1 LAGYDA
7 ITDIPGIKVGHWSD
21 RRAITGCTVV
31 LCEKGAV
38 GGVDVRGGAPG
49 TRDTDALRPGNL
61 VPAVNAIVLSG
72 GSAFGLESAAGVMRW
87 CEEHGI
93 GLEFG
98 RMRIPIV
105 AGAILFDLGIGR
117 SDIRPDTAAG
127 YAATAAARGGGV
139 PQGSVGAGTGA
150 TVAKAGGSGSSL
162 KGGIGSA
169 SEALGGGIT
178 VAAIM
183 AVNAV
188 GEIVDSR
195 TGKVVAGPRGNDGM
209 FVDSFELLKQGL
221 LETPTATN
229 TTIGVVATNA
239 RLTKEQANRLAT
251 VAHDGLAR
259 AIRPAHTLVDG
270 DTIFALATGEIE
282 VGAAASRAVEA
293 FAPRVVERAI
303 VKGVLAAKTL
313 GGVPSVSE
321 WTARP
326 GEALRGGLTSPGA

>member
-1 LAGYDA
+1 LVAFDA

-21 RRAITGCTVV
+21 KRAATGCTVV

-49 TRDTDALRPGNL
+49 TRDSDALRPGTL

-117 SDIRPDTAAG
+117 SDVRPDVASG
-127 YAATAAARGGGV
+127 YAAAAAAKSGRVAEGNA
-139 PQGSVGAGTGA
+139 GAGTGA
-150 TVAKAGGSGSSL
+150 TVAKAGGPNLSL

-169 SEALGGGIT
+169 SEDIGAGVR
-178 VAAIM
+178 VAAIV

-188 GEIVDSR
+188 GEIVDSKD
-195 TGKVVAGPRGNDGM
+195 GAVIAGPRGEDGS
-209 FVDSFELLKQGL
+209 FLDTFELLKRGFVDG
-221 LETPTATN
+221 AGAGN

-239 RLTKEQANRLAT
+239 RLTKEETNRLAT
-251 VAHDGLAR
+251 AAHDGLAR

-270 DTIFALATGEIE
+270 DTIFGLATGD
-282 VGAAASRAVEA
+282 VAVTAAGVRAVEA
-293 FAPRVVERAI
+293 FAPRTVERAI
-303 VKGVLAAKTL
+303 LKAVLAAKSL
-313 GGVPSVSE
+313 AGVPSTTD
-321 WTARP
+321 WRKARASGP
-326 GEALRGGLTSPGA
+326 GV